1 MNLRLTL
8 CIFDSGYRVV
18 GVNPLPVEEALT
30 NGVAIASEFI
40 VFCVAGTILVVEYKM
55 SERSSSA
62 KAAAAKKEK
71 DEAQQ
76 ELDDRFETL
85 DTKILVLAERLQSLE
100 KAIAAQEQ
108 RHTKVCSLYMKNSL
122 CSCELKIYRRHL
134 TRSAVVWTCIQ
145 LI

>member
-1 MNLRLTL
+1 MNLRWTL
-8 CIFDSGYRVV
+8 CIFDVGYRVV

-100 KAIAAQEQ
+100 KAIAVQEQ
-108 RHTKVCSLYMKNSL
+108 RHTKVCLLLKRIHFAPANSK
-122 CSCELKIYRRHL
+122 SI
-134 TRSAVVWTCIQ
+134 ADI
-145 LI
+145 

>member
-1 MNLRLTL
+1 M
-8 CIFDSGYRVV
+8 V

-30 NGVAIASEFI
+30 NGVAIASEVI

-71 DEAQQ
+71 EEAQQ

-85 DTKILVLAERLQSLE
+85 DTKLLVLAERVQGLE
-100 KAIAAQEQ
+100 KAIAAQEE
-108 RHTKVCSLYMKNSL
+108 RHTKVL
-122 CSCELKIYRRHL
+122 CD
-134 TRSAVVWTCIQ
+134 Q
-145 LI
+145 